1 MLRPMRPD
9 LRSGKVKR
17 KEIFNCTLE
26 NPSVRGRRQ
35 QLSGQ
40 RKRELTGEQP
50 IMLSGW
56 DQVSEAD

>member
-1 MLRPMRPD
+1 MLRPMQPD

-35 QLSGQ
+35 RLSVL
-40 RKRELTGEQP
+40 RKRELRGEQP

-56 DQVSEAD
+56 DQVIGAD

>member
-35 QLSGQ
+35 QLSIH
-40 RKRELTGEQP
+40 RKRELMGEQP